1 MKMELDRLL
10 ETFKVSSNIFGI
22 SSFVDM
28 LFDLDH
34 KSECSRN
41 YEKRNSA
48 EMQKISIKRLY
59 RKKCE
64 YQSKFVFE
72 RQKLDA
78 MVWVM
83 GYDINKPPQYI

>member
-1 MKMELDRLL
+1 MYHLIWFFHLRMKMELDRLL

-59 RKKCE
+59 RKNVNTNPSLCLRDRNSM
-64 YQSKFVFE
+64 Q
-72 RQKLDA
+72 
-78 MVWVM
+78 WC
-83 GYDINKPPQYI
+83 G